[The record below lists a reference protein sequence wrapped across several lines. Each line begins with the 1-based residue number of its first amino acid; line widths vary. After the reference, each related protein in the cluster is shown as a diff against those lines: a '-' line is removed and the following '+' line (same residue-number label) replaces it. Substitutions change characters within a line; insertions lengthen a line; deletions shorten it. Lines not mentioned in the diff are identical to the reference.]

1 MAHDGLTRAPAS
13 PLARAGAAWRG
24 WPVAARIAAIYVLA
38 RLATTA
44 IMLIV
49 AAASPDDSRFG
60 PDPTLADYVLGWD
73 AQWYWTVAFSG
84 YPSELPVD
92 ENGVTR
98 ENAWAFM
105 PIYAYLANAV
115 GFGVWGV
122 GALVVSLL
130 AGYAACVALYALL
143 RRRIEQDAA
152 LWAVAFFA
160 SAPLAALF
168 QVGYA
173 EALFLAFLMCA
184 LLALSARR
192 FGWLYLLIP
201 LMAYTRPGVLAFA
214 LLLGL
219 YGIHRWLRR
228 RDDPLP
234 AREVLHILAL
244 GAIGVVVG
252 FSWQVFAAIATG
264 VPEAYLETEL
274 AWRRGW
280 IPGIEGFVPFEGWIL
295 AAPLWFSLWGL
306 PEWLGFVTLG
316 VLVAGAAGALFAPSV
331 RRLGPEV
338 RLWAASYI
346 LYLLAVFFPQ
356 SSTFRLLVPLSPLW
370 GAGPRSRAGRWLT
383 LALCLVGQGL
393 WIAVMYGSGSTYWQV
408 P

>member
-1 MAHDGLTRAPAS
+1 MAHDALS
-13 PLARAGAAWRG
+13 PVGRVAAGWRG
-24 WPVAARIAAIYVLA
+24 LPVAARIAAIYALA

-49 AAASPDDSRFG
+49 AAGSPPDSRFG
-60 PDPTLADYVLGWD
+60 ADPTLADYVLGWD
-73 AQWYWTVAFSG
+73 AQWYWLVAFEG

-92 ENGVTR
+92 ERGVVR

-105 PIYAYLANAV
+105 PVYAHLANV
-115 GFGVWGV
+115 LGFGVWGI
-122 GALVVSLL
+122 GALIVSLG
-130 AGYAACVALYALL
+130 AGYIACLALHALL
-143 RRRIEQDAA
+143 ARRVEADAA
-152 LWAVAFFA
+152 LWAVALFA

-173 EALFLAFLMCA
+173 ESLFLAFLMLA

-192 FGWLYLLIP
+192 WGWLYLLIP
-201 LMAYTRPGVLAFA
+201 LMGYTRPGVLAFA

-228 RDDPLP
+228 REDPLP
-234 AREVLHILAL
+234 GAHILHILAL
-244 GAIGVVVG
+244 GALAVAVG
-252 FSWQVFAAIATG
+252 FSWQIFAAIATG
-264 VPEAYLETEL
+264 MPSAYLETEL

-280 IPGIEGFVPFEGWIL
+280 IPGIEAFVPLEGWIR

-306 PEWLGFVTLG
+306 PGWLGYVALALLVVG
-316 VLVAGAAGALFAPSV
+316 VAAALFAPAV
-331 RRLGPEV
+331 RRLGPEI
-338 RLWAASYI
+338 RLWAASYV

-356 SSTFRLLVPLSPLW
+356 SSTFRLLLPLSPLW
-370 GAGPRSRAGRWLT
+370 GAAPRSRIGRWIA
-383 LALCLVGQGL
+383 LALCLAGQWL
-393 WIAVMYGSGSTYWQV
+393 WIALMYGSGNTYWQV

>member
-1 MAHDGLTRAPAS
+1 MAHDALTQQAEG
-13 PLARAGAAWRG
+13 AGTVWRS
-24 WPVAARIAAIYVLA
+24 WPVALRILVVYVVA

-44 IMLIV
+44 IMLAV
-49 AAASPDDSRFG
+49 AANSPVDSRFG
-60 PDPTLADYVLGWD
+60 ADPDLADYVLGWD

-84 YPSELPVD
+84 YPSELPLD
-92 ENGVTR
+92 EAGTAT

-105 PIYAYLANAV
+105 PVYAHLANIL
-115 GFGVWGV
+115 GFGTWGV
-122 GALVVSLL
+122 GALIVSLL
-130 AGYAACVALYALL
+130 GGYVACLALHALL
-143 RRRIEQDAA
+143 RRRIGEGAA
-152 LWAVAFFA
+152 TWAVVLFA
-160 SAPLAALF
+160 NAPLAALF

-192 FGWLYLLIP
+192 WWWLYLLIP
-201 LMAYTRPGVLAFA
+201 LMGYTRPGVLAFA

-219 YGIHRWLRR
+219 YGIFRWFRR

-234 AREVLHILAL
+234 AREVIHIVVL
-244 GAIGVVVG
+244 GALAVAVG
-252 FSWQVFAAIATG
+252 FSWQLFAALATG
-264 VPEAYLETEL
+264 VPDAYLETEL

-280 IPGIEGFVPFEGWIL
+280 IPGIEAFVPFEGWIR
-295 AAPLWFSLWGL
+295 AAPFWFSLWGL
-306 PEWLGFVTLG
+306 PEWLGIVALV
-316 VLVAGAAGALFAPSV
+316 VLVLGAAAALFSAPA

-338 RLWAASYI
+338 RLWSASYI

-370 GAGPRSRAGRWLT
+370 GAAPRSRVGRG
-383 LALCLVGQGL
+383 LALVLCLAGQWW
-393 WIAVMYGSGSTYWQV
+393 WIATMYGSGNTYWQV

>member
-1 MAHDGLTRAPAS
+1 MAHDALRAAGRVAS
-13 PLARAGAAWRG
+13 AWRG
-24 WPVAARIAAIYVLA
+24 LPAAARIAVIYLLA

-49 AAASPDDSRFG
+49 AAGSPPDSRFG
-60 PDPTLADYVLGWD
+60 ADPTLVDYVLGWD
-73 AQWYWTVAFSG
+73 AQWYWLVAFEG
-84 YPSELPVD
+84 YPSELPLD
-92 ENGVTR
+92 EHGVVR

-105 PIYAYLANAV
+105 PVYALLANAL

-122 GALVVSLL
+122 GALIVSLV
-130 AGYAACVALYALL
+130 AGYIACLALHALL
-143 RRRIEQDAA
+143 ARRLEPDAA
-152 LWAVAFFA
+152 SWAVVLFA

-173 EALFLAFLMCA
+173 EALFLAFLMLA

-192 FGWLYLLIP
+192 WAWLYLLIP
-201 LMAYTRPGVLAFA
+201 LMGYTRPGVLAFA

-219 YGIHRWLRR
+219 YGIHRWLGR

-234 AREVLHILAL
+234 TAHILHILAL
-244 GAIGVVVG
+244 GALAVAVG
-252 FSWQVFAAIATG
+252 FSWQIFAAIATG
-264 VPEAYLETEL
+264 MPGAYLETEL

-280 IPGIEGFVPFEGWIL
+280 IPGIEAFVPLEGWVR

-306 PEWLGFVTLG
+306 PEWLGHVALV
-316 VLVAGAAGALFAPSV
+316 VLVAGAAIMLFTPAV
-331 RRLGPEV
+331 RRLGPEI
-338 RLWAASYI
+338 RLWTASYV

-356 SSTFRLLVPLSPLW
+356 SSTFRLLLPLSPLW
-370 GAGPRSRAGRWLT
+370 GAAPRSRIGRWIT
-383 LALCLVGQGL
+383 LALCLAGQWI
-393 WIAVMYGSGSTYWQV
+393 WIAAMYGSGNTYWQV